1 MARDP
6 KNLFTRKWMLA
17 NHKSP
22 APFQQEKFDTIFSN
36 QSIQKHVEDLKNS
49 VDIEL
54 YISPRLLPED
64 SYIDM
69 EIYSHKHPHIP
80 INLSR
85 VVIPRTCH
93 NEDSNVLIIVKDQR
107 IAGNKLAKPDRTI
120 SYYETL
126 FRNNGIDQ
134 KLITFMPLSQLLN
147 DYAGYEERRKL
158 AFLYEQFIVDKDIA
172 AKVNA
177 FLGTKLLHEGR
188 AAFPVDFSN
197 QPTLADNIHK
207 ALRMVYCMYTQPTE
221 DQESKSIIRVGRHS
235 MANEYIVENIID
247 LLHQLQELHPG
258 GCNNVSKLVIR
269 ASSDVG
275 KPFEIYKDEAGPV
288 YPEVGATT
296 ADENA
301 DANKPEVDE
310 SLLQKVY
317 VHTSIIPN
325 DHIVPDKE
333 EESFNDVRRDNTQPQ
348 PPVKAQNAPANLEQQ
363 VLNCLKQYVAKSN
376 MNMNM
381 NMNINNAPGIATAN
395 RVIRRRRV
403 PVTGNRNG
411 KMF

>member
-1 MARDP
+1 MTPDP
-6 KNLFTRKWMLA
+6 KVLFTRKWMLA

-22 APFQQEKFDTIFSN
+22 APFQQEKFDTIFSS

-49 VDIEL
+49 IDIEL

-64 SYIDM
+64 SYINL

-85 VVIPRTCH
+85 VATARSCH
-93 NEDSNVLIIVKDQR
+93 NDDSNALIIVKDVR
-107 IAGNKLAKPDRTI
+107 IAGNKLAKPERTI
-120 SYYETL
+120 SHYETL

-188 AAFPVDFSN
+188 AAFPADFSDHL
-197 QPTLADNIHK
+197 TLADKIHK
-207 ALRMVYCMYTQPTE
+207 ALRMVYCMYTQPTD
-221 DQESKSIIRVGRHS
+221 DQESKSIIRVGRHG
-235 MANEYIVENIID
+235 MANEHIVENIID

-258 GCNNVSKLVIR
+258 GCNNVSRLVIR

-288 YPEVGATT
+288 YPEEAATT
-296 ADENA
+296 DENSP
-301 DANKPEVDE
+301 ANKSEVDE

-333 EESFNDVRRDNTQPQ
+333 EDSPNDVRRDNSQPQ
-348 PPVKAQNAPANLEQQ
+348 APPKAQNVPANLEQQ

-376 MNMNM
+376 MNMNA
-381 NMNINNAPGIATAN
+381 NNAPGMVTAN
-395 RVIRRRRV
+395 RVIKRRRV
-403 PVTGNRNG
+403 PVAGPGNRNG